1 MATEFHKPDWCV
13 SESHRLTSTHA
24 KIIENDTSNIKL
36 RRFNS
41 REDNRDTHFWGTAF
55 KINRGVSMNGVSGW
69 IVRGVRFAEN
79 RRRLV
84 MPTTTS
90 SSTTTPLVAGMSTMA
105 ALLLFDP
112 LGIQRK
118 EYPQIE
124 PMVRDSLFLWSFD
137 DICCSPLVLSSS
149 TTEEQWSVFSTIPK
163 TSPCRGPKSI
173 ERQ

>member
-1 MATEFHKPDWCV
+1 
-13 SESHRLTSTHA
+13 
-24 KIIENDTSNIKL
+24 
-36 RRFNS
+36 
-41 REDNRDTHFWGTAF
+41 
-55 KINRGVSMNGVSGW
+55 MNGVSGW

-124 PMVRDSLFLWSFD
+124 PMVRDSLFL
-137 DICCSPLVLSSS
+137 
-149 TTEEQWSVFSTIPK
+149 
-163 TSPCRGPKSI
+163 
-173 ERQ
+173 